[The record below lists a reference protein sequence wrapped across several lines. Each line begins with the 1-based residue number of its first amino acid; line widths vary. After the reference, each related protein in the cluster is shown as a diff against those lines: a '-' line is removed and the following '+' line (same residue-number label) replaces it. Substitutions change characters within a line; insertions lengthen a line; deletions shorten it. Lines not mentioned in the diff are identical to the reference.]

1 MRQQDQTNNGK
12 ERGRKKVQETEKTFN
27 KTRRTIKI
35 YELEIKHTKEKK
47 NCGQQKDQET
57 ICCTNRMDQQP

>member
-1 MRQQDQTNNGK
+1 MRQQDQTKNGK

-57 ICCTNRMDQQP
+57 CCTNRMAQQP

>member
-1 MRQQDQTNNGK
+1 MAKREE
-12 ERGRKKVQETEKTFN
+12 ERRYRKQKKTFN

-57 ICCTNRMDQQP
+57 ICRTNRMDQQP

>member
-27 KTRRTIKI
+27 KARRTIKI